1 MQSIKSTVGLCVVFI
16 SIVLVMFFFSKLRV
30 PELSADEMR
39 TQGVFILP
47 TPRDIGPFELL
58 DHTGAVFNRQ
68 SLEGHWSFIFFG
80 FTNCP
85 DVCPTSMQEL
95 KLIKK
100 NLGQQGKDFQV
111 LFVTLDPER
120 DSQSL
125 LKQYVPSFDAS
136 FIGLT
141 GTKDQIEKIAQQYK
155 IFHQKVGDGKSYTID
170 HSSAIYLLDKDGM
183 IRVRYPYGSSV
194 KGMIEDIKHLISV

>member
-1 MQSIKSTVGLCVVFI
+1 MFKKIVF
-16 SIVLVMFFFSKLRV
+16 SSLFFL
-30 PELSADEMR
+30 LSSCSNSQDYKFNGSDM
-39 TQGVFILP
+39 TSYDL
-47 TPRDIGPFELL
+47 DSSFELTSHKGDIKTIDDFKGYVVAL
-58 DHTGAVFNRQ
+58 
-68 SLEGHWSFIFFG
+68 FFG
-80 FTNCP
+80 FTHCP

-141 GTKDQIEKIAQQYK
+141 GTKDQIKKIAQQYK

>member
-1 MQSIKSTVGLCVVFI
+1 MFKKIVFSSLFFLLSSCSNSQDYKFNGSDMTSYELDPSFELTSHKGDLKTVGDFKGYVVA
-16 SIVLVMFFFSKLRV
+16 L
-30 PELSADEMR
+30 
-39 TQGVFILP
+39 
-47 TPRDIGPFELL
+47 
-58 DHTGAVFNRQ
+58 
-68 SLEGHWSFIFFG
+68 FFG
-80 FTNCP
+80 FTHCP

-141 GTKDQIEKIAQQYK
+141 GTKDQIKKIAQQYK

-194 KGMIEDIKHLISV
+194 KGMIEDIKHLISCLLYTSPSPRD

>member
-1 MQSIKSTVGLCVVFI
+1 MFKKIIFI
-16 SIVLVMFFFSKLRV
+16 TLFFLLSSCSNSKDYKFNGSDMTSYDLD
-30 PELSADEMR
+30 SS
-39 TQGVFILP
+39 
-47 TPRDIGPFELL
+47 FELTSHKGDIKTAGDFKGYVVAL
-58 DHTGAVFNRQ
+58 
-68 SLEGHWSFIFFG
+68 FFG
-80 FTNCP
+80 FTHCP

-95 KLIKK
+95 KHIKK

-125 LKQYVPSFDAS
+125 LKQYVPSFDKS

-183 IRVRYPYGSSV
+183 IRVRYPYGSSIE
-194 KGMIEDIKHLISV
+194 GMIDDIKHLISV

>member
-1 MQSIKSTVGLCVVFI
+1 MSFPARPRRADNAIGKASNTETIAAMNDTKTEFTTLKN
-16 SIVLVMFFFSKLRV
+16 SKLAIPSRTNHSV
-30 PELSADEMR
+30 KIDIADNEA
-39 TQGVFILP
+39 I
-47 TPRDIGPFELL
+47 
-58 DHTGAVFNRQ
+58 
-68 SLEGHWSFIFFG
+68 
-80 FTNCP
+80 
-85 DVCPTSMQEL
+85 
-95 KLIKK
+95 IKK

-141 GTKDQIEKIAQQYK
+141 GTKDQIKKIAQQYK